1 MKWKDDGTR
10 LHLPR
15 AACHQ
20 KTAAGGH
27 RDTCNHSEGVKSFK
41 SVCACVGRKGL
52 KRLLLYKKLCM
63 KKKKKCH
70 GCEVN
75 TV

>member
-15 AACHQ
+15 AAWHQ
-20 KTAAGGH
+20 KTAEGDH

-41 SVCACVGRKGL
+41 SVCACVGRKEETVIV
-52 KRLLLYKKLCM
+52 KEIM
-63 KKKKKCH
+63 
-70 GCEVN
+70 CEKEKEMSWL
-75 TV
+75 